1 MKLREPM
8 PQAVEEKIQRFS
20 PSADEALIRVST
32 DLNADGNFGEQWL
45 VVTDNHILLVPTEVL
60 MAW

>member
-1 MKLREPM
+1 MELREPM

-20 PSADEALIRVST
+20 PSSDEALIRVST